1 MFVVFTYLNVI
12 YAPEVTIRLPGLLEA
27 VISLLISSHGDTLQ
41 LLLIGGQ
48 VIDCRILVQPSL
60 VLKIPEQAFV
70 DDYLELLEVE
80 FGP

>member
-12 YAPEVTIRLPGLLEA
+12 YAPEVTIRLPGLPED

-41 LLLIGGQ
+41 LLLISGQ
-48 VIDCRILVQPSL
+48 VIDRSILVQPSF
-60 VLKIPEQAFV
+60 VLKIPEQAFI
-70 DDYLELLEVE
+70 DDYLELPEVE

>member
-1 MFVVFTYLNVI
+1 MFVAFTYLNVI
-12 YAPEVTIRLPGLLEA
+12 YALKVTIRLPGLPEA

-48 VIDCRILVQPSL
+48 VIDRRILVQPSL
-60 VLKIPEQAFV
+60 VLKIPEKAFV
-70 DDYLELLEVE
+70 DDYLELPEVE

>member
-12 YAPEVTIRLPGLLEA
+12 YAPEVTILLPGLLEA

-41 LLLIGGQ
+41 LLLISGQ
-48 VIDCRILVQPSL
+48 VIDRSILVQPSF
-60 VLKIPEQAFV
+60 VLKIPEQAFI
-70 DDYLELLEVE
+70 DDYLELPEVE

>member
-12 YAPEVTIRLPGLLEA
+12 YAPEVTIRLPGLPYA

-48 VIDCRILVQPSL
+48 VIDRRILVQPSL

-70 DDYLELLEVE
+70 DDYLELPEVE

>member
-12 YAPEVTIRLPGLLEA
+12 YALKVTIRLPGLPEA

-48 VIDCRILVQPSL
+48 VIDRRILVQPTL